1 VIVSPVYMQ
10 TLELRREPVLRAM
23 LAASPLPMLVS
34 AAEGDFGLLAI
45 NQRFARLFGY
55 AADTLVAGDSW
66 WTLAYPDAEYRRRVA
81 LAWRAAIRSAASMG
95 HEPVA
100 PIDARVTC
108 SDGTLRDVEFYV
120 GVHEGC
126 AFAFCNDVTARR
138 RAEAELSEARGFLQR
153 VVDSSPS
160 MIFVADERG
169 RVVFANRAIAN
180 YYQMPHDLIVSQ
192 ATEDLHTDSDE
203 AKAFVDDDLEVIRT
217 GMEIVKEERNTAPD
231 GSEHW
236 FHTVKVPLVR
246 PDGRVQCLGIA
257 TDITERKNAED
268 ARRRLEAQVWQNQKL
283 ESLGV
288 LAGGIAHDFNNL
300 LAAIRMN
307 VELGATRLPAS
318 SPARP
323 FLDGIELATHRAARL
338 TQQMLAYVGGGHIS
352 IQHLRLDALVNE
364 MKSLLDAVVSKK
376 ASFRLELAPAPVEA
390 DAAQLHQ
397 VVTNLLTNAS
407 DALGSSP
414 GQIVIRTGVREL
426 GREAL
431 RSAYL
436 DDPPPPGHYAF
447 LEVEDDGCG
456 MAPETLARIFEPFF
470 TTKFTG
476 RGLGLS
482 ALLGIVRA
490 HRGTLHV
497 DSSPGLGTRFVVL
510 LPHASGVAL
519 GEASNPLAVPRESRR
534 VLLVIDDEDLV
545 RSTLCIM
552 LEDAGFRVLS
562 AADGQEGLDTFERHR
577 REIDAVVLDAT
588 MPRMDGWQCL
598 KQLRFVRDDIPVL
611 LMSGRAAPPST
622 PALEPAL
629 AFVQK
634 PFDPGVFLQE
644 VRRLIARRDEPRG
657 PSGP

>member
-1 VIVSPVYMQ
+1 MW
-10 TLELRREPVLRAM
+10 TLDLSREPILRAM
-23 LAASPLPMLVS
+23 LAASPLPLLVS

-55 AADTLVAGDSW
+55 PSDTLVAGDSW
-66 WTLAYPDAEYRRRVA
+66 WRFAYPDAEYRSRIA
-81 LAWRAAIRSAASMG
+81 LAWRDAIRAAASFG
-95 HEPVA
+95 QEPVA

-108 SDGTLRDVEFYV
+108 SDGTQRDVEFYV
-120 GVHEGC
+120 GLHEGR

-153 VVDSSPS
+153 VVDASPS

-169 RVVFANRAIAN
+169 RLVFANRALAD
-180 YYQMPHDLIVSQ
+180 YYQMPHDLVVSQ
-192 ATEDLHTDSDE
+192 ATEDLHADSGQ
-203 AKAFVDDDLEVIRT
+203 AKAFVDDDVEVIRT
-217 GMEIVKEERNTAPD
+217 GKEIVKEERNTAPD

-246 PDGRVQCLGIA
+246 PDGRVQCLAIA
-257 TDITERKNAED
+257 TDITARRNAED
-268 ARRRLEAQVWQNQKL
+268 ARRRLEEQAWQNQKL

-300 LAAIRMN
+300 LAAMRMN
-307 VELGATRLPAS
+307 VDLGRARLPPS
-318 SPARP
+318 SSARP
-323 FLDGIELATHRAARL
+323 FLDGIELATHRAAQL

-352 IQHLRLDALVNE
+352 IQRLRLDAVVTE

-376 ASFRLELAPAPVEA
+376 ANFRLELTPAPVEA

-397 VVTNLLTNAS
+397 IVINLITNAS
-407 DALGSSP
+407 DSLGSSP

-431 RSAYL
+431 RSPHL
-436 DDPPPPGHYAF
+436 EDTPPAGHYAF

-456 MAPETLARIFEPFF
+456 MDPETLARIFEPFF

-490 HRGTLHV
+490 HRGTLQV
-497 DSSPGLGTRFVVL
+497 DSRLGLGTRFMVL
-510 LPHASGVAL
+510 LPHANGGAPEL
-519 GEASNPLAVPRESRR
+519 ASNPPTPSRESRR
-534 VLLVIDDEDLV
+534 VLLVIDDEELV

-577 REIDAVVLDAT
+577 REIDAVVLDVT

-598 KQLRFVRDDIPVL
+598 KQLRLVRDDIPVL

-622 PALEPAL
+622 PALGAAL

-634 PFDPGVFLQE
+634 PFDPDVFLRE
-644 VRRLIARRDEPRG
+644 VRRLIARRDQTSEP
-657 PSGP
+657 

>member
-1 VIVSPVYMQ
+1 MQ
-10 TLELRREPVLRAM
+10 TLEPSREPVLRAM

-45 NQRFARLFGY
+45 NQRFAWLFGY
-55 AADTLVAGDSW
+55 ASDTLVAGDSW
-66 WTLAYPDAEYRRRVA
+66 WTLAYPDAEYRGRLA
-81 LAWRAAIRSAASMG
+81 LAWRDAISSAASIRQ
-95 HEPVA
+95 EPVA
-100 PIDARVTC
+100 PIDARVRC

-120 GVHEGC
+120 GLHEGH

-153 VVDSSPS
+153 VVDASPS

-169 RVVFANRAIAN
+169 RVVFANRAVAD
-180 YYQMPHDLIVSQ
+180 YYQVPNELIVSQ
-192 ATEDLHTDSDE
+192 ATEELHADSGE

-217 GMEIVKEERNTAPD
+217 GRELVKEERNTAPD

-257 TDITERKNAED
+257 TDITARKSAED
-268 ARRRLEAQVWQNQKL
+268 VRRRLEAQAWQNQKL

-300 LAAIRMN
+300 LAAIRLN
-307 VELGATRLPAS
+307 VELGGTRLPAS

-352 IQHLRLDALVNE
+352 IQRLRLDAVVNE
-364 MKSLLDAVVSKK
+364 MKSLLDAVISKQ
-376 ASFRLELAPAPVEA
+376 AIFRLELAPAPVEA

-407 DALGSSP
+407 DSLGSNP

-431 RSAYL
+431 RSPHL
-436 DDPPPPGHYAF
+436 DDTPPPGHYAF

-510 LPHASGVAL
+510 LPQANGVAH
-519 GEASNPLAVPRESRR
+519 ATAPNPPAPSRESRR
-534 VLLVIDDEDLV
+534 VLLLIDDEELV

-577 REIDAVVLDAT
+577 REIDAVVLDVT

-598 KQLRFVRDDIPVL
+598 KQLRYMRDDIPVL
-611 LMSGRAAPPST
+611 LMSGRAAPRAT

>member
-1 VIVSPVYMQ
+1 MQ
-10 TLELRREPVLRAM
+10 TLEPSREPSLRAM
-23 LAASPLPMLVS
+23 LAASPLPMLVC
-34 AAEGDFGLLAI
+34 AAEEGFELLAI
-45 NQRFARLFGY
+45 NQRFARLCGY
-55 AADTLVAGDSW
+55 PYDRLVAGDSW
-66 WTLAYPDAEYRRRVA
+66 WTLAFPDAEYRRRLA
-81 LAWRAAIRSAASMG
+81 LAWRDAVRNAGRFG
-95 HEPVA
+95 QEPVV

-108 SDGTLRDVEFYV
+108 GDGTQRDVEFYV
-120 GVHEGC
+120 GLHEGR

-153 VVDSSPS
+153 LVDASPS
-160 MIFVADERG
+160 LIFVADERG
-169 RVVFANRAIAN
+169 RVVFANRAVAD
-180 YYQMPHDLIVSQ
+180 YYQMPHDQIVSQ
-192 ATEDLHTDSDE
+192 ATEDLHADSGQ
-203 AKAFVDDDLEVIRT
+203 AKAFVDDDIEVIRT
-217 GMEIVKEERNTAPD
+217 GKELVKDERNTAPD

-257 TDITERKNAED
+257 TDITARKNAED
-268 ARRRLEAQVWQNQKL
+268 ARHRLEAQAWQNQKL

-307 VELGATRLPAS
+307 VELGGARLSPS

-323 FLDGIELATHRAARL
+323 FLDGVELATHRAARL

-352 IQHLRLDALVNE
+352 IQRLRLDAVVSE
-364 MKSLLDAVVSKK
+364 MSSLLEAVVSKK
-376 ASFRLELAPAPVEA
+376 ASFRLELAPALVEA

-397 VVTNLLTNAS
+397 VLINLITNAS

-426 GREAL
+426 GRQAL
-431 RSAYL
+431 CSPFL
-436 DDPPPPGHYAF
+436 EEMPPPGDYAF

-456 MAPETLARIFEPFF
+456 MAPATLARIFEPFF

-497 DSSPGLGTRFVVL
+497 DSHPGLGTRFVVL
-510 LPHASGVAL
+510 LPHARAAAPAPGSSPPAVA
-519 GEASNPLAVPRESRR
+519 SESRR
-534 VLLVIDDEDLV
+534 VLLVIDDEELV
-545 RSTLCIM
+545 RSTLCIL

-562 AADGQEGLDTFERHR
+562 AADGQEGLDMFERHR
-577 REIDAVVLDAT
+577 REIEAVVLDVT

-598 KQLRFVRDDIPVL
+598 KQLRSVRGDVPVL
-611 LMSGRAAPPST
+611 LMSGHAAPQPA

-629 AFVQK
+629 AFIQK
-634 PFDPGVFLQE
+634 PFDPDVLLDE

-657 PSGP
+657 SSGP